1 MKTNDSL
8 TDYIYSNLI
17 LSISEYIKSNG
28 YEKAVIGLSGGI
40 DSALVA
46 TLLAHA
52 IGSDN
57 VLGVLMPSQYSSD
70 HSVDDSLR
78 LAENLKIK
86 TVTTPIKNIY
96 DTYYNEIVSSVK
108 ASDMPS
114 NMKNDI
120 EVFDV
125 SYENMQARIRA
136 VILMTFSN
144 KYKMMLVNT
153 GNRSEFSMGY
163 STIYGDLC
171 GMLSPIGDLY
181 KTEVFT
187 LSRYINK
194 KFNNEIIPSNS
205 IEKPPSAEL
214 KSGQKDSDTL
224 PDYEVLDSIL
234 KSYLDKKESKEE
246 MLKKYDGSLVDF
258 ILTTYK
264 KQEFKRKL
272 SPYIIPLRSIIDNF
286 LGSAK

>member
-1 MKTNDSL
+1 MKTNDNL
-8 TDYIYSNLI
+8 GENVYENLI
-17 LSISEYIKSNG
+17 LSISEYVKSNG
-28 YEKAVIGLSGGI
+28 YEKTVIGLSGGI

-46 TLLAHA
+46 TLLVHA
-52 IGSDN
+52 IGSDS
-57 VLGVLMPSQYSSD
+57 VLGVLMPSKYSSN

-86 TVTTPIKNIY
+86 TVTTPIKSIY
-96 DTYYNEIVSSVK
+96 DSYFNEIVSSVK
-108 ASDMPS
+108 ESDVS
-114 NMKNDI
+114 LDMKNNID
-120 EVFDV
+120 VFDV

-136 VILMTFSN
+136 IILMTFSN

-153 GNRSEFSMGY
+153 GNRSEFAMGY

-181 KTEVFT
+181 KTEVFE

-194 KFNNEIIPSNS
+194 KFNKEIIPTNS
-205 IEKPPSAEL
+205 IEKAPSAEL
-214 KSGQKDSDTL
+214 KSDQKDSDSL

-234 KSYLDKKESKEE
+234 KRYLDKKETKESL
-246 MLKKYDGSLVDF
+246 LKEYDEELINF
-258 ILTTYK
+258 ILSTYK

-272 SPYIIPLRSIIDNF
+272 SPYIIPLRSVID
-286 LGSAK
+286 K